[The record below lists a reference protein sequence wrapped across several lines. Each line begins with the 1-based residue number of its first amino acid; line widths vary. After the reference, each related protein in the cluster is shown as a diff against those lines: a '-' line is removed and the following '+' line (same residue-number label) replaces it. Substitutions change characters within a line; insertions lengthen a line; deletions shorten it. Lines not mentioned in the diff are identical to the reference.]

1 MFIFDEIT
9 VDSGSREE
17 LIDITTKVKSAIN
30 SNQIKTSGILLISS
44 LHTTAGITINESA
57 DPAVKID
64 IRNWLQRLIP
74 QHHSFKHLE
83 GNSDAH
89 LKTSLIGPCVQIP
102 VIDGKLILGTWQG
115 IFFCEFDGPR
125 KRKVKFTFTG
135 E

>member
-1 MFIFDEIT
+1 MFDEIT
-9 VDSGSREE
+9 INSESREV
-17 LIDITTKVKSAIN
+17 LIDITSEVKSMMN
-30 SNQIKTSGILLISS
+30 SKKIKSSGILLISS
-44 LHTTAGITINESA
+44 VHTTAGITINESA
-57 DPAVKID
+57 DPAVKSD

-74 QHHSFKHLE
+74 QHNSFKHLE

-89 LKTSLIGPCVQIP
+89 LKTSLIGPSVQIP